1 MAIYQK
7 PLAINQE
14 FNSND
19 YLTNDTQLTKREG
32 NTFFI
37 TKANEGSSWE
47 DFVEYIRDT
56 YGLEF
61 SLDPS
66 PSTHTVITGIAD
78 VDIALELTEST
89 DPDPILGVSSSIL
102 ISRTTGIYAPLSI
115 TSTLFVGDLTG
126 TASTSTSATTSQG
139 YSPASGIDTTI
150 TTLTTNTGD
159 IILAEGLRLTSGN
172 GNIWTSVSGKT
183 ITIAN
188 TATLHE
194 SGAIR
199 VIGGATLNMFN
210 NDLRQIEMDND
221 FKIYLLDYQS
231 NSTASYYNYLGI
243 HSLNTSAFRP
253 FYFSQMDNELTG
265 LASNNYPFLRISTN
279 NGNTNYGGFCYNHPD
294 EADGVVNRGNWNEVN
309 RFNSYRF
316 QYQGNN
322 TIGGSTYVE
331 EYCLSFLLQSR
342 QFRIHYDIISV
353 VQFDGDLTATGS
365 KLFNISHPVDN
376 TPRKKLRHAC
386 CESSEVKNIYRGTVS
401 VVGSLVVNLDAHFGM
416 TTGTMC
422 ALNKNISASVSNNA
436 TFDNAIGYLE
446 GADLHIEVETDEP
459 TTISFIVWGTRQDE
473 NIKKGKTTDDNGD
486 LITEFYKARDDE

>member
-7 PLAINQE
+7 PFAINQE
-14 FNSND
+14 FNTND
-19 YLTNDTQLTKREG
+19 YLTNDTELTKREE
-32 NTFFI
+32 NTLFI

-61 SLDPS
+61 SLDDS
-66 PSTHTVITGIAD
+66 PQTHTEITGIAD

-89 DPDPILGVSSSIL
+89 DPDPILGVSRDIL
-102 ISRTTGIYAPLSI
+102 ISRTTGIYAPNYI

-150 TTLTTNTGD
+150 TTLTNAGN
-159 IILAEGLRLTSGN
+159 INLAEGLILTAVSGSF
-172 GNIWTSVSGKT
+172 WTSTSGKT
-183 ITIAN
+183 LTIAN
-188 TATLHE
+188 TATLNE

-210 NDLRQIEMDND
+210 NDLRQIDMDDD

-231 NSTASYYNYLGI
+231 NSTGSNYNYLGI
-243 HSLNTSAFRP
+243 HSLNTSSFRP

-265 LASNNYPFLRISTN
+265 LGSNNYPFLRMSVN
-279 NGNTNYGGFCYNHPD
+279 NTTTSFGGFCYNHPD
-294 EADGVVNRGNWNEVN
+294 EADGAVNRGNWNEAL
-309 RFNSYRF
+309 RYNSYRF

-322 TIGGSTYVE
+322 TIGGSNYVE
-331 EYCLSFLLQSR
+331 EFCLSFLRVNR
-342 QFRIHYDIISV
+342 QFRVHYDLISV

-365 KLFNISHPVDN
+365 KSFIIPHPVDN

-386 CESSEVKNIYRGTVS
+386 VESSEVKNIYRGSVS
-401 VVGSLVVNLDAHFGM
+401 VVGSCIINLDAHFGM

-459 TTISFIVWGTRQDE
+459 TTISFIVWGTRQDD

-486 LITEFYKARDDE
+486 LITEFYKVRDDE